1 MDDNDARYRDIL
13 QRIAA
18 SRATPATLGLDAVL
32 DTLNVLDDLE
42 EMVRRKPPTFFLH
55 GPGVYKGKNW
65 QGVLVWYRRKGWQS
79 YKKLMIFGIWAMQ
92 TEEHIRI
99 VAGTKTLAYTAA
111 VYTAE
116 AYHTL
121 IKRDFRTYYG
131 DEGSSPDGIEIIYE
145 VHYHPTL
152 RLSLR
157 RALAQVIK
165 DMAAAM
171 KKPSLNPTEP

>member
-1 MDDNDARYRDIL
+1 MDDNEARYRDIL
-13 QRIAA
+13 QKIAA
-18 SRATPATLGLDAVL
+18 AREAPLSLGLEAVL
-32 DTLNVLDDLE
+32 DALNVFDSLE
-42 EMVRRKPPTFFLH
+42 DMVRRKPHTFFLH
-55 GPGVYKGKNW
+55 GPGVYKGKDW

-79 YKKLMIFGIWAMQ
+79 YKKLAIFGVWAAQ
-92 TEEHIRI
+92 TDDAIRLI
-99 VAGTKTLAYTAA
+99 AGTKTLDFTAA

-131 DEGSSPDGIEIIYE
+131 DEGSSPVGVEILYE

-157 RALAQVIK
+157 RALEQVIK
-165 DMAAAM
+165 DWFAGLR
-171 KKPSLNPTEP
+171 SSS